1 MPRYWRPSVV
11 RSIPPVRRWATLVIP
26 SVAGDG
32 DGDGGGGEAE
42 GDEEGVL
49 RC

>member
-1 MPRYWRPSVV
+1 M

-32 DGDGGGGEAE
+32 DGGGGEAE